1 MDRRRKQFY
10 STLFSVSLALICYL
24 LVLAI
29 SHDFQKTWDLTTE
42 KRHSLSEKTIDFM
55 GTLNQKVKLYAF
67 VDPRGDSSVIET
79 MLDRYQKL
87 SPRFFEFEIVD
98 LQKNPTLSERLQVRS
113 YGQGVLEKVEE
124 LLEGEIPRRE
134 RVGKFDEA
142 SITNGLT
149 KLLRNEEKSVY
160 FLVGHGER
168 RPDQNSDQEMSHLR
182 ESLQNEGY
190 LAKPLKLAETGEIP
204 KDATMLVIAGPTGE
218 LLDSEKALLD
228 SYLKNYGKLF
238 FMADLRTPES
248 YNEWLGQYGLKMGDS
263 VIVDES
269 SQQVKA
275 EPVTPL
281 GLKYSPDHPITKG
294 FLSYTAFRL
303 ARPLEVG
310 ESQVEGLSGNTT
322 ALVNTNDSAYLLPLK
337 EILSGKGV
345 EFNAAGQT
353 PKSYVLAA
361 SGKYTAVG
369 TDEPEPSPSPD
380 AGPKAAPPSAR
391 IVLASSAETFSNSW
405 LGLASNRDFVLN
417 AFNWLAETENQI
429 TVRPKDP
436 KIKPI
441 SLSRQSQLWLF
452 FTFCGLIPFLST
464 LTGLLISY
472 YRRKGT
478 RL

>member
-1 MDRRRKQFY
+1 MQITYVRE
-10 STLFSVSLALICYL
+10 AL
-24 LVLAI
+24 
-29 SHDFQKTWDLTTE
+29 DD
-42 KRHSLSEKTIDFM
+42 
-55 GTLNQKVKLYAF
+55 
-67 VDPRGDSSVIET
+67 
-79 MLDRYQKL
+79 
-87 SPRFFEFEIVD
+87 
-98 LQKNPTLSERLQVRS
+98 
-113 YGQGVLEKVEE
+113 
-124 LLEGEIPRRE
+124 
-134 RVGKFDEA
+134 
-142 SITNGLT
+142 
-149 KLLRNEEKSVY
+149 
-160 FLVGHGER
+160 
-168 RPDQNSDQEMSHLR
+168 
-182 ESLQNEGY
+182 
-190 LAKPLKLAETGEIP
+190 
-204 KDATMLVIAGPTGE
+204 VIA
-218 LLDSEKALLD
+218 
-228 SYLKNYGKLF
+228 
-238 FMADLRTPES
+238 R
-248 YNEWLGQYGLKMGDS
+248 
-263 VIVDES
+263 
-269 SQQVKA
+269 
-275 EPVTPL
+275 
-281 GLKYSPDHPITKG
+281 
-294 FLSYTAFRL
+294 
-303 ARPLEVG
+303 
-310 ESQVEGLSGNTT
+310 
-322 ALVNTNDSAYLLPLK
+322 
-337 EILSGKGV
+337 V